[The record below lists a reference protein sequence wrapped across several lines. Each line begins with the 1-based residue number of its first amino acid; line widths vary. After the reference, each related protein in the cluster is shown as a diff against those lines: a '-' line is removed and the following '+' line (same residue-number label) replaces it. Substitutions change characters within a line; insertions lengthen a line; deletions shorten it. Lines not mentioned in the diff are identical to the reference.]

1 MFSNIFASV
10 SWRINLQ
17 DKLKHLKKTTGLYSI
32 VAKSWSV
39 VFLVVGLLFLAIP
52 AELGGNLT
60 SLAHALGL
68 NGEISAPAG
77 NLWHVLSLSLMGA
90 LVLLAGTSA
99 RYPELKAP
107 YVTLLVAKTISVIG
121 FLALSRIIG
130 SAWLLCAVADAFV
143 AFTLFITYPSG
154 VVKGL
159 VKEFAR
165 ILPVK
170 PPHYEIWFGKIDIA
184 PGKALWFRYTILNGI
199 KKEASTWAILFDSGK
214 ITTGK
219 QTWSLSNLAPSNCV
233 IIPNNKN
240 TQRFQDI
247 PQVFHLGSAHLD
259 GANAI
264 GQAGDI
270 SWDLEFKDNGHRFEH
285 VPTLIKLLRVAKST
299 YSGCFLD
306 LRFSGTIKNGS
317 EVITLQDRPGMI
329 GHIHGKKSAH
339 SWAWAHC
346 NNFEGHDNVIFE
358 GLSARIKLGGKVTS
372 PLSSFILI
380 AGERR
385 YEFSSSVTLFTAQSD
400 FGEGKWEFMVKS
412 STATLKGTAVAPG
425 KVALVEYTD
434 TDDSNL
440 WCYNSKLAS
449 LKLELTDLK
458 TNKVEVFETKET
470 AAFEIVN
477 REIPSREVE
486 L

>member
-1 MFSNIFASV
+1 
-10 SWRINLQ
+10 
-17 DKLKHLKKTTGLYSI
+17 LKKTTGLYVL
-32 VAKSWSV
+32 VAKSWSI

-52 AELGGNLT
+52 AELGENLT
-60 SLAHALGL
+60 SQAHALGL
-68 NGEISAPAG
+68 KGEISTQAG
-77 NLWHVLSLSLMGA
+77 TLWHVLSLSLMGA
-90 LVLLAGTSA
+90 LVLLAWTSA
-99 RYPELKAP
+99 RYPGRQAP
-107 YVTLLVAKTISVIG
+107 YITLLLAKTVSVIG
-121 FLALSRIIG
+121 FLGLSWTVG
-130 SAWLLCAVADAFV
+130 SAWLLCAGADAFV
-143 AFTLFITYPSG
+143 AFTLVITHPSAIPAN
-154 VVKGL
+154 L

-165 ILPVK
+165 ILTVK
-170 PPHYEIWFGKIDIA
+170 PPHYEVWFGKVDVS
-184 PGKALWFRYTILNGI
+184 PGKALWFRYTIIDGV
-199 KKEASTWAILFDSGK
+199 KKEASAWAILFDSDK

-219 QTWSLSNLAPSNCV
+219 KTWPLNNLAPSNCV
-233 IIPNNKN
+233 IIPNNGNAK
-240 TQRFQDI
+240 RFQDI
-247 PQVFHLGSAHLD
+247 PQVFHLANAHLD

-264 GQAGDI
+264 GQAGDV

-285 VPTLIKLLRVAKST
+285 VPTMVKLLRVAKST

-306 LRFSGTIKNGS
+306 LRFSGTIGNGS
-317 EVITLQDRPGMI
+317 EKITLQDRPGMI

-346 NNFEGHDNVIFE
+346 NNFEGREDVVFE
-358 GLSARIKLGGKVTS
+358 GLSARIKLGGKLTP

-385 YEFSSSVTLFTAQSD
+385 YEFSSTVKLFTAQSE
-400 FGEGKWEFMVKS
+400 FGEGRWEFMVKS
-412 STATLKGTAVAPG
+412 SAATLKGTAVAPG

-440 WCYNSKLAS
+440 WCYNSKLAA

-477 REIPSREVE
+477 RERPSREVE